1 MSILI
6 LNLSILILVSEIQE
20 KNPSE
25 LHRPLL
31 HNVTQF
37 QINAFFS
44 FIEMVLEET
53 NETYFTYKHPRPL
66 FHTSSVRMH
75 IPAANSANTPVISW
89 SKLQTN
95 KLNE

>member
-1 MSILI
+1 MKKSILI

-20 KNPSE
+20 KKNPSE

-31 HNVTQF
+31 RNVTQF

-53 NETYFTYKHPRPL
+53 NEI
-66 FHTSSVRMH
+66 FHV
-75 IPAANSANTPVISW
+75 
-89 SKLQTN
+89 
-95 KLNE
+95 